1 MTTKAKNEALDE
13 LVVPQEYDAAYPIG
27 NLDEHPD
34 NYRIHDEALLD
45 ESIGANGFY
54 GVVIVQ
60 ASTNRIL
67 GGHGRWNAMRRAG
80 ADTIPVMLLDVD
92 DPTADRI
99 LAIDN
104 RANQLGGEKTDPMV
118 RLLTRIQEESAGL
131 LGTGFEETDLESL
144 MASVEAGRSNL
155 GDDITFTEER
165 DFSADAH
172 ADKSIDEY
180 RDAYVESAMRSVVL
194 DYPLDRFQALVAR
207 LARAR
212 ELAGVETNSELFES
226 LVDSL
231 LESDE
236 S

>member
-60 ASTNRIL
+60 ASTNRI
-67 GGHGRWNAMRRAG
+67 
-80 ADTIPVMLLDVD
+80 
-92 DPTADRI
+92 
-99 LAIDN
+99 
-104 RANQLGGEKTDPMV
+104 
-118 RLLTRIQEESAGL
+118 LTRIQEESAGL